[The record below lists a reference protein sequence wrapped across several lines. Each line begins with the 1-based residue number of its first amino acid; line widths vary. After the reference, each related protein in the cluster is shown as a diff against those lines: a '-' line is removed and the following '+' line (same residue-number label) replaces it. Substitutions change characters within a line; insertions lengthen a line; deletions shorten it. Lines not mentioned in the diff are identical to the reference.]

1 MMVYHGGLV
10 EVAHPEIRRGKYV
23 GDFGIG
29 FYTTS
34 SLEQARRFVRT
45 KGGREGCTSGVV
57 SAYDLDE
64 RLFSD
69 AFKGLVFT
77 GPTREWADFVLEN
90 RQHPGFTHE
99 YDYVRGP
106 VANDQVFASF
116 TLFEGGI
123 ISYDELIT
131 RLKVRRLFDQ
141 ILFHT
146 EAALSLLTFTCS
158 EAVSWER

>member
-1 MMVYHGGLV
+1 MKVYHGGLS
-10 EVAHPEIRRGKYV
+10 EVVCPEIRRGRFV

-45 KGGREGCTSGVV
+45 KGAREGRTDGFV
-57 SAYDLDE
+57 SEYDLDD

-69 AFKGLVFT
+69 AFKGLVFAD
-77 GPTREWADFVLEN
+77 PTREWAEFVLAN
-90 RQHPGFTHE
+90 RKQPGFSHD

-106 VANDQVFASF
+106 VANDQVYASF
-116 TLFEGGI
+116 ALYEAGLISFE
-123 ISYDELIT
+123 ELID

-141 ILFHT
+141 ILFHSGS
-146 EAALSLLTFTCS
+146 ALAMLSFTRS
-158 EAVSWER
+158 EAVSWEK